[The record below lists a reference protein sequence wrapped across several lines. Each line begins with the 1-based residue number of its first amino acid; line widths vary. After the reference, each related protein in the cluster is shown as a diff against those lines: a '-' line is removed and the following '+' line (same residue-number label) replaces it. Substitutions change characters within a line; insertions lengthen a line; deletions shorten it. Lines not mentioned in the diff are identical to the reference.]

1 EEDLVNDGWTDIFR
15 NVMAMPKSDKP
26 LSIQEIGQI
35 MELADF
41 KKMETIRRRVEET
54 VRDRDVAEA
63 LKPYYRQFCKRPTF
77 NDEYLPAFNRDNV
90 TLVDVSESKGVDRIT
105 PKGVVANGQ
114 EYEVD
119 CIIYASGFEIT
130 TDFRR
135 RLGLE
140 IHGRGGVSI
149 YDHWEDGMKTLHGFT
164 TRDFP
169 NWFYVGISQ
178 NALSVNMTAMFDEQA
193 RHISYIIAETQKRGA
208 TTVEPTA
215 EGQQAWCDLIAS
227 MQVMGLEFF
236 ESCTPGYYNNEGNLG
251 DRRVSG
257 TYTPGLNAFNALL
270 EQWRAKGDM
279 EGLELDR
286 PVS

>member
-1 EEDLVNDGWTDIFR
+1 MN
-15 NVMAMPKSDKP
+15 
-26 LSIQEIGQI
+26 
-35 MELADF
+35 
-41 KKMETIRRRVEET
+41 TIRSRVDQAVEDEAI
-54 VRDRDVAEA
+54 AEA

-77 NDEYLPAFNRDNV
+77 NDEYLPAFNQDNV

-105 PKGVVANGQ
+105 KKGVVANGV

-140 IHGRGGVSI
+140 VNGRDGVSL
-149 YDHWEDGMKTLHGFT
+149 YDHWGNGLRTLHGFS

-178 NALSVNMTAMFDEQA
+178 NALNVNMTAMFDEQA
-193 RHISYIIAETQKRGA
+193 RHISYVIAETMNRGG
-208 TTVEPTA
+208 TTVEPTQEA
-215 EGQQAWCDLIAS
+215 QDQWVELIGSLQIAS
-227 MQVMGLEFF
+227 NGFF
-236 ESCTPGYYNNEGNLG
+236 ETCTPGYYNNEGQTDARPG
-251 DRRVSG
+251 AGV
-257 TYTPGLNAFNALL
+257 YTPGLNAFNRLL
-270 EQWRAKGDM
+270 EQWRAQGDM

-286 PVS
+286 PT